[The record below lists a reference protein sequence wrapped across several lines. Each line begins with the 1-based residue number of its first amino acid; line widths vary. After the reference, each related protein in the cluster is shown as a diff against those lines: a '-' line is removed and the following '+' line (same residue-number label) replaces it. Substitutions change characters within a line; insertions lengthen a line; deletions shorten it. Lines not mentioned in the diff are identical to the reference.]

1 MEGHDKVSVIDFD
14 YKRHPRRNFC
24 PMRHLDWSVLLS
36 QKTGDP
42 VKAEFIQQTV
52 WLSNFFDQL
61 ALPTSR
67 GRAIGADNA
76 IYRKQLDFP

>member
-1 MEGHDKVSVIDFD
+1 
-14 YKRHPRRNFC
+14 
-24 PMRHLDWSVLLS
+24 
-36 QKTGDP
+36 

-67 GRAIGADNA
+67 GRTIGVDNA